1 MSGWWPRGRWRSSL
15 RGRLR
20 EHLLVLAGL
29 VAFVG
34 AVYVAVVIVVGLL
47 VGRSD
52 APSPLLS
59 VVATAIVAVGFEP
72 VRRRLRAWANRLS
85 GRPHPLPYDVLAH
98 FAPDSGASAQET
110 PLWMAKVLAA
120 GVGARR
126 VQVWLLAGGRY
137 QACCGPPRGRRGASG
152 PT

>member
-1 MSGWWPRGRWRSSL
+1 MSGWWPRGRWRSFF
-15 RGRLR
+15 RGRLP
-20 EHLLVLAGL
+20 EHLLVLTGL

-34 AVYVAVVIVVGLL
+34 AVYVAVVIVVGLF

-59 VVATAIVAVGFEP
+59 VAATAIVAVGFEP

-98 FAPDSGASAQET
+98 FAPDSR
-110 PLWMAKVLAA
+110 
-120 GVGARR
+120 GVGAGDADVDGEGSRCR
-126 VQVWLLAGGRY
+126 GECPPGPGVAAGRWSN
-137 QACCGPPRGRRGASG
+137 QACCGPPRKRR
-152 PT
+152 